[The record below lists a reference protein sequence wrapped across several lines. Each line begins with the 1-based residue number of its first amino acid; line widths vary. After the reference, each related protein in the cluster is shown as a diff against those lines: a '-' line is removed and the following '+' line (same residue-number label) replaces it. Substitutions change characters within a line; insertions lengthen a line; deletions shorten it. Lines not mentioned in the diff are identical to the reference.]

1 MAGRPT
7 EAGEAA
13 LTEQAGGL
21 EESREPAVAACCCVY
36 WTRSL
41 AEGSAPCRM
50 HDCPLTGVV
59 TLELAAAPPLRV
71 AAEAELW

>member
-1 MAGRPT
+1 VAGQPK
-7 EAGEAA
+7 EAEEAA

-21 EESREPAVAACCCVY
+21 EEIREPGVAACSRVY

-41 AEGSAPCRM
+41 VEGFAPCRT
-50 HDCPLTGVV
+50 HGCPPTGVV
-59 TLELAAAPPLRV
+59 TLELAAAHPLRV